1 MLGNCDVKIEGKEI
15 QSKYPNTYI
24 KPWIFWPRVPKLLEE
39 ILNKKGILAYETREI
54 ESIFVG
60 NYENDVQE
68 KYRSNEQWDQVISEF
83 HCTKGFAKKF
93 THEEYLLKLRNSRY
107 GLCLRGFGRKC
118 HREVELMAF
127 GTVPIITP
135 YVSIE
140 SYNDPLKENIHYIS
154 VNDPSEVT
162 TKIQN
167 ISKEE
172 WNEMSNACYEWYK
185 RNINSSNCWNTMI
198 KSILYN

>member
-1 MLGNCDVKIEGKEI
+1 MI
-15 QSKYPNTYI
+15 
-24 KPWIFWPRVPKLLEE
+24 
-39 ILNKKGILAYETREI
+39 
-54 ESIFVG
+54 
-60 NYENDVQE
+60 
-68 KYRSNEQWDQVISEF
+68 
-83 HCTKGFAKKF
+83 AKKF

-135 YVSIE
+135 YVSI
-140 SYNDPLKENIHYIS
+140 DPLKENIHYIS

-172 WNEMSNACYEWYK
+172 WNEMSNAWYEWYK